1 MAMTSAASAFD
12 RSRLP
17 AGVEIK
23 GEIRPGFERVLT
35 PEALAF
41 VADLARG
48 FEATRRSLIAR
59 RDERQA
65 ALDAGALPDFL
76 AETASVRESDWTIRG
91 VPQDLLDRRV
101 EITGPTTRKMIV
113 NALNSGASVFMAD
126 FEDALSPTW
135 DNAMEGQINLL
146 DLWLGQIDFT
156 DPESGKEYKLGPN
169 PAVLIVRPRGWHLTE
184 DHIVV
189 DGSPVAGAF
198 VDFGLYFFHNA
209 KASLAKGSGPY
220 FYLPKMESH
229 LEARLWN
236 EVFIKAQNALGLPV
250 GTIKATALI
259 ETLPAAFEM
268 DEILYEMRDH
278 IVGLNCG
285 RWDYIFSFIKTLR
298 AKPEFL
304 LPDRSQVVMGKK
316 FLAAYAALLV
326 KTTHRRGAFAMGG
339 MAAFIP
345 NRRDPEVTEKALA
358 AVREDKLREVTE
370 GHDGT
375 WVAHPDLVG
384 VAKVVFD
391 EKMPQ
396 PNQLGRLREDVNVGQ
411 AELLAVH
418 EGTKTEEGLRNNI
431 RVGVQYIEAWLR
443 GNGAVPLY
451 NLMEDAATA
460 EISRTQVWQWI
471 KYGAKLEDGRTVT
484 LAFVEGLLKDEMDK
498 LRDTLGQAAFDGGRF
513 AEAIDLF
520 RRLSTSEPLQPFLTL
535 PAYKLIV

>member
-1 MAMTSAASAFD
+1 MTSATAAFD
-12 RSRLP
+12 RARLP

-23 GEIRPGFERVLT
+23 GDVKPGYERILT

-41 VADLARG
+41 VADLARK
-48 FEATRRSLIAR
+48 FEATRGSLMTI

-76 AETASVRESDWTIRG
+76 AETKAIRDGDWTIRG
-91 VPQDLLDRRV
+91 VPSDLLDRRV

-135 DNAMEGQINLL
+135 DNVMEGQLNLA

-156 DPESGKEYKLGPN
+156 DPESGKAYKLGSH

-184 DHIVV
+184 DHILV
-189 DGSPVAGAF
+189 DGAPAAGAF
-198 VDFGLYFFHNA
+198 VDFGFYLFHNA
-209 KASLAKGSGPY
+209 KRTLEKGSGPY

-236 EVFIKAQNALGLPV
+236 AVFLEAQETLGLAV
-250 GTIKATALI
+250 GTVKATALI

-268 DEILYEMRDH
+268 DEILYELRDH

-339 MAAFIP
+339 MSAFIP

-358 AVREDKLREVTE
+358 AVRDDKLREVTE

-384 VAKVVFD
+384 VAKAVFD

-396 PNQLGRLREDVNVGQ
+396 ANQLDRLRADVNVGQ
-411 AELLAVH
+411 MDLLAVH
-418 EGTKTEEGLRNNI
+418 EGTKSEEGMRNNI

-460 EISRTQVWQWI
+460 EISRTQAWQWI
-471 KYGAKLEDGRTVT
+471 KYGATLEDGRTVT
-484 LAFVEGLLKDEMDK
+484 LALFETLFDDEMDK
-498 LRDTLGQAAFDGGRF
+498 LRAALGAETFDKGRF
-513 AEAIDLF
+513 PEAIGLF
-520 RRLSTSEPLQPFLTL
+520 RDLCTAQKLEPFLTL
-535 PAYKLIV
+535 SAYKLIA